1 MGVLGLF
8 DDVADEDKALRRRE
22 AFYQH
27 VKALEAKDPQG
38 YRGGVP
44 VVAGVADILTA
55 AEALEGEAGAR
66 PVLVRL
72 ESTCIFFRRA
82 AKRVRIL

>member
-1 MGVLGLF
+1 M
-8 DDVADEDKALRRRE
+8 
-22 AFYQH
+22 
-27 VKALEAKDPQG
+27 
-38 YRGGVP
+38 
-44 VVAGVADILTA
+44 VAGVADILTA

-66 PVLVRL
+66 PMLVRL